1 MSESQLVEYKESW
14 REEYLKWIC
23 GFANAQGGTL
33 FIGIDDKGKVCGVDN
48 AKKLLEDIPNKV
60 RDQLGLIVDVDLETH
75 GKKDVIKI
83 TVPENPYPVNYKGE
97 YHYRTGSTKQLLHG
111 SVLTN
116 FLMKKTGKKWDAVP
130 LENVGIDD
138 LDKESF
144 DIFYREAV
152 RSGRMS
158 ADDLKLSRRDLL
170 EKLNLLDGSYLKRA
184 AVLLF
189 HRNPEKWITGSFVK
203 IGYFET
209 DADLRYQ
216 DEIHGSLMIQAD
228 RVIELIYTK
237 YLIAEISY
245 DNITRIEHYPF
256 PKDAVREAV
265 FNALIHQDFSAGIPV
280 QISVYKDRLYISND
294 CIFPD
299 DWTAE
304 TLMQKH
310 RSLPHNPDIANTF
323 YRAGFIESWGRG
335 IEKICTLCQN
345 YNIPNPEYTVHGADI
360 MMMFKAAASSEKST
374 LENNNEPNNE
384 PNVPNNDLNNVL
396 NNDSND
402 GESTL
407 EGTLENKKE
416 PNVGKNDPNYDPNVL
431 NNEPNMGKSSEK
443 NVEKTSEKILE
454 IMKNNPRVTTD
465 EIANIIGIT
474 RKGVEKQV
482 SIMKAAGFIERIGS
496 KKFGQ
501 WLVHKNRKSRD

>member
-33 FIGIDDKGKVCGVDN
+33 FIGIDDKGEVCGVAN
-48 AKKLLEDIPNKV
+48 SKKLLEDIPNKV
-60 RDQLGLIVDVDLETH
+60 RDQLGLIVDVDLETRD
-75 GKKDVIKI
+75 GKDVIKI

-111 SVLTN
+111 SMLTH
-116 FLMKKTGKKWDAVP
+116 FLIKKTGKKWDSVP

-144 DIFYREAV
+144 DIFYRESV

-158 ADDLKLSRRDLL
+158 ADDLKLSRHDLL
-170 EKLNLLDGSYLKRA
+170 DKLNLLDGSYLKRA

-203 IGYFET
+203 IGFFET

-228 RVIELIYTK
+228 RVIDLIYTK

-280 QISVYKDRLYISND
+280 QISVYRDRLYISND

-310 RSLPHNPDIANTF
+310 RSLPLNPDIANTF

-335 IEKICTLCQN
+335 IEKICTLCKN
-345 YNIPNPEYTVHGADI
+345 HNIPNPEYTVHGADI
-360 MMMFKAAASSEKST
+360 MMMFKVAESGLKSSEKN
-374 LENNNEPNNE
+374 EN
-384 PNVPNNDLNNVL
+384 VLNNVL
-396 NNDSND
+396 NQDQ
-402 GESTL
+402 
-407 EGTLENKKE
+407 
-416 PNVGKNDPNYDPNVL
+416 NVL
-431 NNEPNMGKSSEK
+431 NTTVEIPDTTVENGKSGLKSTEKSGLKSSLKNESSEECGLKSSLKNEVTIISAIEK
-443 NVEKTSEKILE
+443 NSCITIPDLQNLTGMSRNGVKKVLNRLRSKG
-454 IMKNNPRVTTD
+454 
-465 EIANIIGIT
+465 IIRREGPD
-474 RKGVEKQV
+474 KGGKWIV
-482 SIMKAAGFIERIGS
+482 
-496 KKFGQ
+496 
-501 WLVHKNRKSRD
+501 LKSGD